1 MKNDVSVPRFRQS
14 GFSLV
19 ELLVVVAVIAI
30 IAAVGLPN
38 LAGYIRNYKIRGAA
52 KSVASEIQTARSK
65 AIMTNTN
72 AGVFFVIVD
81 ADSYRY
87 ILADNDPGAQWGP
100 LQDLP
105 TGIQFIPSGADDSGP
120 SLRYSRLGQVCNPK
134 ATPAS
139 CPPSGIAPCTTGSE
153 FDGAP
158 NESSRCGLN
167 PNAAYIGQDADAA
180 GGMTVTLREM
190 DTELER
196 TVRVATGGRVLPQS

>member
-1 MKNDVSVPRFRQS
+1 MKNDVSFPRFRQG
-14 GFSLV
+14 GFSLI

-52 KSVASEIQTARSK
+52 KSVGSEIQAARSK

-87 ILADNDPGAQWGP
+87 VIADNEPGEQLGP

-105 TGIQFIPSGADDSGP
+105 NGIQFIPSTADDSGP
-120 SLRYSRLGQVCNPK
+120 SLRYSRLGQVCNPI
-134 ATPAS
+134 ATPAT
-139 CPPSGIAPCTTGSE
+139 CLDSGVTPCASG
-153 FDGAP
+153 
-158 NESSRCGLN
+158 ESSRCNLN
-167 PNAAYIGQDADAA
+167 PGANFIGQDADAA
-180 GGMTVTLREM
+180 GGMTITLREM
-190 DTELER
+190 ETNLER
-196 TVRVATGGRVLPQS
+196 TVRVSTGGRVLPQS